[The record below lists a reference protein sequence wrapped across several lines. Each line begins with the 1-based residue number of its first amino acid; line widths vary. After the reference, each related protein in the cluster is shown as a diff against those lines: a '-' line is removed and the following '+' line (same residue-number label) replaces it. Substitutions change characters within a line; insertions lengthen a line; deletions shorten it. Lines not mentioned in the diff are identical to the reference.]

1 MKTTQMPFI
10 KIYIHLVFS
19 TANRIPLLNSAELRI
34 KLWKHIRENASSK
47 GIYLDMINGFSD
59 HCHCLI
65 SLGSDQNIEKI
76 VQLIKG
82 ESSFWINKNQL
93 TKSKFSWQDG
103 YFAVSVS
110 ESKIDLVRNYIKN
123 QEKHHQ
129 HKTFAEEYQEFME
142 KYDFKM

>member
-1 MKTTQMPFI
+1 MPFI

-19 TANRIPLLNSAELRI
+19 TANRIPLLNSAELRV

-93 TKSKFSWQDG
+93 TKGKFSWQDG

>member
-1 MKTTQMPFI
+1 MAFI

-19 TANRIPLLNSAELRI
+19 TRNRDPSLNTFDIRL
-34 KLWKHIRENASSK
+34 KVWKHIKEYATEK
-47 GIYLDMINGFSD
+47 GIFLDMINGYSD

-76 VQLIKG
+76 VQLLKG
-82 ESSFWINKNQL
+82 ESSHWINKNQL
-93 TKSKFSWQDG
+93 TVGKFSWQDE

-110 ESKIDLVRNYIKN
+110 ESMIDSVRNYIKN

-129 HKTFAEEYQEFME
+129 KKSFTDEYKEFIE
-142 KYDFKM
+142 KYNFTT

>member
-1 MKTTQMPFI
+1 MPFI

-19 TANRIPLLNSAELRI
+19 TANRIPLLNSAELRV
-34 KLWKHIRENASSK
+34 KVWKHIKENASSK
-47 GIYLDMINGFSD
+47 GIYLEMINGFSD

-93 TKSKFSWQDG
+93 TKGKFSWQDE
-103 YFAVSVS
+103 YFVVSVS
-110 ESKIDLVRNYIKN
+110 ESEIDLVRNHIKN

-129 HKTFAEEYQEFME
+129 HKTFAEEYQEFIE

>member
-1 MKTTQMPFI
+1 MAFI

-19 TANRIPLLNSAELRI
+19 TRNRDPFLNTFDIRL
-34 KLWKHIRENASSK
+34 KVWKHIKEYSTEK
-47 GIYLDMINGFSD
+47 GIFLDMINGYSD

-65 SLGSDQNIEKI
+65 SLGSNQNIETI

-82 ESSFWINKNQL
+82 ESSHWINKNKL
-93 TKSKFSWQDG
+93 VTGKFSWQDE

-110 ESKIDLVRNYIKN
+110 ESMVDTVRNYIKN

-129 HKTFAEEYQEFME
+129 KKSFTDEYKEFIE
-142 KYDFKM
+142 KYNFKM